1 MAQNPPMT
9 LEDLMAPGGVDA
21 LIAHKRMIWGDLTME
36 AGDDPGNGD
45 QDDDGGDTDGD
56 QDHQN
61 DDGDGNDTDGDEQD
75 EDGSDSP
82 EAQLAKVKE
91 ALRKERKLRK
101 DAEKAAKRKTP
112 DPEGDQ
118 PDDDKLTEARR
129 EAEQRANQKI
139 IKAELRAAAKGQLA
153 DPTDVYRYLDLD
165 DFDVDEDGN
174 VDTSEMED
182 AITTLLEEKPYLAAN
197 QAPARRFQTRGDGGS
212 RGPSRPKQLTSAD
225 IERMSPKDLEK
236 ARSEGRLDDLLKG
249 KR

>member
-36 AGDDPGNGD
+36 ADGDSGTGD
-45 QDDDGGDTDGD
+45 QDTDGGDADED
-56 QDHQN
+56 QDT
-61 DDGDGNDTDGDEQD
+61 DDGSGDADGDEQD

-101 DAEKAAKRKTP
+101 DAEKAAKRKNP
-112 DPEGDQ
+112 DTEGDQ
-118 PDDDKLTEARR
+118 PDDDKLAEARR

-139 IKAELRAAAKGQLA
+139 IKAELKAAAKGLLA

-174 VDTSEMED
+174 VDSDEMEE
-182 AITTLLEEKPYLAAN
+182 AIEDLLKEKPYLAAN

-225 IERMSPKDLEK
+225 IERMSPKEIDK
-236 ARSEGRLDDLLKG
+236 ATREGRLDDLLKG